1 MNFSCSIEDS
11 EIVWEEHAS
20 AQLDKIPNAAGD
32 PELCSCTKS
41 RTRPST
47 VVRTSFRV
55 REEEDGFGEEN
66 LNQLF
71 FPLMLFTDE
80 ELRDL
85 ACDLGVALGGR
96 KSGGELGR

>member
-1 MNFSCSIEDS
+1 MNFSCSIAES

-20 AQLDKIPNAAGD
+20 AQLDKIPSAAGD

-41 RTRPST
+41 RTKPRT

-55 REEEDGFGEEN
+55 REEDDGVGEEN

-71 FPLMLFTDE
+71 LPLRLVTDE

-85 ACDLGVALGGR
+85 ECDLGVTLGGR

>member
-1 MNFSCSIEDS
+1 MNFSCSMADS

-41 RTRPST
+41 RTRPRT
-47 VVRTSFRV
+47 VVRTSFKV
-55 REEEDGFGEEN
+55 LDEDDGFGEEN

-71 FPLMLFTDE
+71 LPFRLVTDD

-85 ACDLGVALGGR
+85 VCDLVVALGGR
-96 KSGGELGR
+96 KGGGESGR

>member
-41 RTRPST
+41 RTRPRT

-55 REEEDGFGEEN
+55 REEDDGVGEEN

-71 FPLMLFTDE
+71 LPLMLFTDE

-85 ACDLGVALGGR
+85 VCDLGVVLGGR

>member
-1 MNFSCSIEDS
+1 MNFSCSIADS
-11 EIVWEEHAS
+11 EMVCEEHAS

-41 RTRPST
+41 RTRPRT

-55 REEEDGFGEEN
+55 RDEDDGVGEEN

-71 FPLMLFTDE
+71 LPLRLVTDE

-85 ACDLGVALGGR
+85 VCATLGGR
-96 KSGGELGR
+96 KGGGELGR